1 MMVIPRTSGLIGAIV
16 LLLLIPGCL
25 NVGTSSLQID
35 ITGLSVIRQFCDL
48 ALQSSYEIRVTWH
61 AQGGM
66 PPLTVLISYRTPEGQ
81 TQTFGPFSWP
91 EQQDFTMLVDSYEGE
106 SLLVQALVQDK
117 DGVQKEAKRWLRL
130 RPCASLPPM
139 KPLITIVP
147 SEGTAIQEYLT
158 IEATMTNTLGVP
170 ILAKTLIA
178 LGCTVEHSQPTLPLV
193 LGPHESKR
201 IQINLRCPEGGA
213 TWRLGVEIAL
223 TL

>member
-1 MMVIPRTSGLIGAIV
+1 MLILRTSGLIGAV
-16 LLLLIPGCL
+16 SLLLLLSGCL
-25 NVGTSSLQID
+25 NVGISSLQIE
-35 ITGLSVIRQFCDL
+35 ITDLSVLRQFCDL

-61 AQGGM
+61 VQGGM
-66 PPLTVLISYRTPEGQ
+66 PPLTVLISYRTPEGL

-117 DGVQKEAKRWLRL
+117 DGIQKEAKRQLRL

-139 KPLITIVP
+139 KPFIIIVP
-147 SEGTAIQEYLT
+147 ARGTAVQEYLT

-170 ILAKTLIA
+170 LVAKALIA
-178 LGCTVEHSQPTLPLV
+178 TGCTVEHSQPTLPLV
-193 LGPHESKR
+193 LEPHESKR

-223 TL
+223 TP